1 MAYTL
6 EQIFEALG
14 KADNGGAMVAD
25 LQSIIST
32 ARNEAA
38 ANRVERNKVL
48 DALGLRGSE
57 NPEAAL
63 NNLRTTLEALKKTG
77 NPESLGSQLTA
88 LQDQVKEL
96 TDKYAASEEKAKAEH
111 TKRINTAMHAA
122 LQAALAKGN
131 ALNPEAFTKLLED
144 QVVVNADDTLSM
156 KAGDK
161 MVSIDEGVKG
171 WLNGNPWA
179 VKNTAAGGAGSG
191 GAGNQKPTYTMDDLK
206 GMTPEQ
212 INKIADVT
220 VKDYIKGTDI
230 TYDAADGRQVVETLS
245 WVAPRCTF
253 KDKKNP
259 RRA

>member
-6 EQIFEALG
+6 EQILAALG
-14 KADNGGAMVAD
+14 KVENGGIMVAD
-25 LQSIIST
+25 LQSLISS

-88 LQDQVKEL
+88 LQNQVKEL

-111 TKRINTAMHAA
+111 TKRINTAMHSA
-122 LQAALAKGN
+122 LQTALANGN
-131 ALNPEAFTKLLED
+131 ALNPEAFTKLLSD

-179 VKNTAAGGAGSG
+179 VKNTGVGGAGSG

-245 WVAPRCTF
+245 WVASRCTF
-253 KDKKNP
+253 KDMKNP
-259 RRA
+259 RRV

>member
-38 ANRVERNKVL
+38 AYRVDRNKVL
-48 DALGLRGSE
+48 DALGIRESK
-57 NPEAAL
+57 NPEESLL
-63 NNLRTTLEALKKTG
+63 NMRTLFDEVRKLG
-77 NPESLGSQLTA
+77 NPESLGGPINT
-88 LQDQVKEL
+88 LQNQVKEL

-131 ALNPEAFTKLLED
+131 ALNPDAFVKLLSD
-144 QVVVNADDTLSM
+144 QVVIGDDDSLGM

-161 MVSIDEGVKG
+161 TVSIEEGVNG
-171 WLNGNPWA
+171 WLAGNPWA

-191 GAGNQKPTYTMDDLK
+191 SAGSPKKVYTMDDLK
-206 GMTPEQ
+206 GMTPAQ
-212 INKIADVT
+212 INEHWNEI
-220 VKDYIKGTDI
+220 KDSMKKG
-230 TYDAADGRQVVETLS
+230 
-245 WVAPRCTF
+245 
-253 KDKKNP
+253 
-259 RRA
+259 

>member
-1 MAYTL
+1 MYTL
-6 EQIFEALG
+6 DQIFAALG
-14 KADNGGAMVAD
+14 GVENGGAMVAD
-25 LQSIIST
+25 LQALIT
-32 ARNEAA
+32 GARNEAA

-77 NPESLGSQLTA
+77 NPETMGSQITA

-131 ALNPEAFTKLLED
+131 ALNPDAFVKLLSD
-144 QVVVNADDTLSM
+144 QVVIGDDDSLSM
-156 KAGDK
+156 KVGDK
-161 MVSIDEGVKG
+161 AVSIDEGVKD
-171 WLNGNPWA
+171 WLTTNPWA

-191 GAGNQKPTYTMDDLK
+191 SAGNPKKVYTPDDLK
-206 GMTPEQ
+206 GMTPAE
-212 INKIADVT
+212 INAHWNEI
-220 VKDYIKGTDI
+220 KDSMKG
-230 TYDAADGRQVVETLS
+230 
-245 WVAPRCTF
+245 
-253 KDKKNP
+253 
-259 RRA
+259 

>member
-6 EQIFEALG
+6 EQILAALG
-14 KADNGGAMVAD
+14 KVENGGIMVAD
-25 LQSIIST
+25 LQSLISS

-38 ANRVERNKVL
+38 ANMVL

-88 LQDQVKEL
+88 LQNQVKEL

-111 TKRINTAMHAA
+111 TKRIHTAMHSA
-122 LQAALAKGN
+122 LQTALAKGN
-131 ALNPEAFTKLLED
+131 ALNPEAFTKLLAD
-144 QVVVNADDTLSM
+144 QVVVTADDTLAM

-161 MVSIDEGVKG
+161 TVSIDEGVKG

-206 GMTPEQ
+206 GM
-212 INKIADVT
+212 
-220 VKDYIKGTDI
+220 
-230 TYDAADGRQVVETLS
+230 
-245 WVAPRCTF
+245 AP
-253 KDKKNP
+253 
-259 RRA
+259 

>member
-38 ANRVERNKVL
+38 AYRVDRNKVL
-48 DALGLRGSE
+48 DALGIRESK
-57 NPEAAL
+57 NPEESLL
-63 NNLRTTLEALKKTG
+63 NMRTLFDEVRKLG
-77 NPESLGSQLTA
+77 NPESLCGQINT
-88 LQDQVKEL
+88 LQNQVKEL

-131 ALNPEAFTKLLED
+131 ALNPDAFVKLLSD
-144 QVVVNADDTLSM
+144 QVVIGDDDSLSM
-156 KAGDK
+156 KVGDK
-161 MVSIDEGVKG
+161 AVSIDEGVKD
-171 WLNGNPWA
+171 WLTTNPWA

-191 GAGNQKPTYTMDDLK
+191 SAGNPKKVYTPNDLK
-206 GMTPEQ
+206 GMTPAE
-212 INKIADVT
+212 INAHWNEI
-220 VKDYIKGTDI
+220 KDSMKKG
-230 TYDAADGRQVVETLS
+230 
-245 WVAPRCTF
+245 
-253 KDKKNP
+253 
-259 RRA
+259 

>member
-1 MAYTL
+1 MYTL
-6 EQIFEALG
+6 DQIFAALG
-14 KADNGGAMVAD
+14 GVENGGAMVAD
-25 LQSIIST
+25 LQAIIT
-32 ARNEAA
+32 GARNEAA

-77 NPESLGSQLTA
+77 NPETLGSQITA

-131 ALNPEAFTKLLED
+131 ALNPDAFVKLLSD
-144 QVVVNADDTLSM
+144 QVVIGDDDSLSM
-156 KAGDK
+156 KVGDK
-161 MVSIDEGVKG
+161 AVSIDEGVKD
-171 WLNGNPWA
+171 WLTTNPWA

-191 GAGNQKPTYTMDDLK
+191 SAGNPKKVYTPDDLK
-206 GMTPEQ
+206 GMTPAE
-212 INKIADVT
+212 INAHWNEI
-220 VKDYIKGTDI
+220 KDSMKG
-230 TYDAADGRQVVETLS
+230 
-245 WVAPRCTF
+245 
-253 KDKKNP
+253 
-259 RRA
+259 

>member
-38 ANRVERNKVL
+38 AYRVDRNKVL
-48 DALGLRGSE
+48 DALGIRESK
-57 NPEAAL
+57 NPEESLL
-63 NNLRTTLEALKKTG
+63 NMRTLFDEVRKLG
-77 NPESLGSQLTA
+77 NPESLGGQINT
-88 LQDQVKEL
+88 LQNQVKEL

-131 ALNPEAFTKLLED
+131 ALNPDAFVKLLSD
-144 QVVVNADDTLSM
+144 QVVVGDDDSLGM
-156 KAGDK
+156 KVGDK
-161 MVSIDEGVKG
+161 TVSIEEGVNG
-171 WLNGNPWA
+171 WLTTNPWA

-191 GAGNQKPTYTMDDLK
+191 SAGSPKKVYTMDDLK
-206 GMTPEQ
+206 GMTPAQ
-212 INKIADVT
+212 INEHWNEI
-220 VKDYIKGTDI
+220 KDSMKKG
-230 TYDAADGRQVVETLS
+230 
-245 WVAPRCTF
+245 
-253 KDKKNP
+253 
-259 RRA
+259 

>member
-38 ANRVERNKVL
+38 AYRVDRNKVL
-48 DALGLRGSE
+48 DALGIRESKD
-57 NPEAAL
+57 PEKSLL
-63 NNLRTTLEALKKTG
+63 NMRTLMDEVSKLG
-77 NPESLGSQLTA
+77 NPESLGGQLTT
-88 LQDQVKEL
+88 LQNQVKEL

-111 TKRINTAMHAA
+111 TKRIDTAMYSA

-131 ALNPEAFTKLLED
+131 ALNPDAFVKLLSD
-144 QVVVNADDTLSM
+144 QVVVGDDDSLGM
-156 KAGDK
+156 KSGDK
-161 MVSIDEGVKG
+161 TVFIEEGVNN
-171 WLNGNPWA
+171 WLAGNPWA

-191 GAGNQKPTYTMDDLK
+191 SAGSPRKVYTTEDLK

-212 INKIADVT
+212 INAHWNEI
-220 VKDYIKGTDI
+220 KDSMKKG
-230 TYDAADGRQVVETLS
+230 
-245 WVAPRCTF
+245 
-253 KDKKNP
+253 
-259 RRA
+259 

>member
-88 LQDQVKEL
+88 LQNQVKEL

-111 TKRINTAMHAA
+111 TKRIHTAMHSA
-122 LQAALAKGN
+122 LQTALAKGN
-131 ALNPEAFTKLLED
+131 ALNPEAFTKLLSD
-144 QVVVNADDTLSM
+144 QVVVNADDTLAM

-161 MVSIDEGVKG
+161 TVSIDEGVKG

-179 VKNTAAGGAGSG
+179 VKNTGVGGAGSG

-212 INKIADVT
+212 INKNWEN
-220 VKDYIKGTDI
+220 IKNSLEKG
-230 TYDAADGRQVVETLS
+230 
-245 WVAPRCTF
+245 
-253 KDKKNP
+253 
-259 RRA
+259 